1 MTVDR
6 DSMVFTPR
14 LSSEGAGPRRRA
26 QEARAIEGAKRRRSR
41 LMQKLKR
48 ARQVQTVKATKA
60 AETSAKART
69 AAKAGSTAARKMGVK
84 AGSRLL
90 GPIGMALLAMDA
102 VNLSGETTRRGEE
115 GFSGRLLAAM
125 DQDKIY
131 GDLDERATGAAG
143 ARSAIES
150 REDLLFIIGTQGRV
164 NAQIAELGAYYK
176 EKATA
181 RAIGADLIERE
192 PGLDHL
198 GTVADKAIVN
208 TTSAVKAKTDSGIN
222 AIRSF
227 LGKGPITR

>member
-48 ARQVQTVKATKA
+48 ARQVQTIKATKA
-60 AETSAKART
+60 AETSAKAR
-69 AAKAGSTAARKMGVK
+69 AATKAGSTAARKMGTK

-90 GPIGMALLAMDA
+90 GPIGMGLLVMDA
-102 VNLSGETTRRGEE
+102 VNLSGETVRRGGE
-115 GFSGRLLAAM
+115 GVSGRLLAAM

-131 GDLDERATGAAG
+131 GDLDEIATGAARG
-143 ARSAIES
+143 RGELES
-150 REDLLFIIGTQGRV
+150 REDILKIIGIQDRV
-164 NAQIAELGAYYK
+164 NPQIAELGSFFR
-176 EKATA
+176 ERATA

-192 PGLDHL
+192 PGFDHL

-208 TTSAVKAKTDSGIN
+208 STSAIKAKTDSGVN